1 MELRSKKQTRHI
13 CEKKGGHVHA
23 PSTTDTIVSE
33 IYVILKIQQK
43 TCFEVFFGLW
53 CLGQHHFLTVG
64 NFDRNPHLGFV
75 FPPTDSKCDGQ
86 LREGFLSDSD

>member
-13 CEKKGGHVHA
+13 CEKKGGHVHV

-43 TCFEVFFGLW
+43 TCFEVFFSLW

-64 NFDRNPHLGFV
+64 NFDRNPHIGLR
-75 FPPTDSKCDGQ
+75 FPERRFQ
-86 LREGFLSDSD
+86 V